1 MLRTLPPAAHPR
13 YQQTD
18 SGQNS
23 DVSLVVFCFLLLF
36 ISRDRSQT
44 KPSFPAAPV
53 GVQLAPPTVTQ
64 LTATHSG
71 IQSRVVPFVKRRVA
85 ESPPTRANKQPSVI
99 VPSFHVLVF
108 SE

>member
-1 MLRTLPPAAHPR
+1 MLRTLPPAARPR

-18 SGQNS
+18 SGQYS
-23 DVSLVVFCFLLLF
+23 DVVFCFLLLF

-44 KPSFPAAPV
+44 KPSFPAAPA

-71 IQSRVVPFVKRRVA
+71 IQSRAVPLHASTAFVKRRVS

-99 VPSFHVLVF
+99 VP
-108 SE
+108 

>member
-13 YQQTD
+13 YRQTD

-36 ISRDRSQT
+36 ISKDRSQK
-44 KPSFPAAPV
+44 KPSFPASPA

-71 IQSRVVPFVKRRVA
+71 IQSRVVPLYASTAFVKRRVA
-85 ESPPTRANKQPSVI
+85 ESPPTQANKQPSVI
-99 VPSFHVLVF
+99 VS
-108 SE
+108 